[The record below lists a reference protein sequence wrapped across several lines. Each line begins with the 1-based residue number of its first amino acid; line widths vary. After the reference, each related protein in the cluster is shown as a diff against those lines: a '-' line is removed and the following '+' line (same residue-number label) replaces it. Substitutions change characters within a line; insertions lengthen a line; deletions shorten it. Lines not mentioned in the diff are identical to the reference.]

1 MCLLLAGWFN
11 LTTVSAKEPAIDKL
25 FILAGQSNMVSQG
38 TLAELP
44 EQLQQPP
51 NNVYFW
57 SKGTWVPYHNKVAY
71 VQPGKEFGP
80 ELAIAHELSRA
91 FPDEKIGLIKHAKGG
106 TAIRLW
112 QPRMP
117 LVRGLFQK
125 LDDSQKAGGGE
136 VAALFWM
143 QGERDARFH
152 EPAYAKK
159 FQNLIQAVR
168 QKSDQPELPVVFG
181 RISRIIPEREYTD
194 QIRQIQQQVADEL
207 ANVVM
212 IDTDALERKPEE
224 ITVNG
229 KPTKL
234 LAHYSSRGQIDLG
247 TQLAQAY
254 LKLASYGVAS
264 PRSDALAT
272 RLLNVEPNAQAC
284 CENADQFEIA
294 PVNLPYNPQGDNDH
308 YGWPVATKSGDSLIV
323 VHRAMPG
330 HNVKLA
336 GKADADTTY
345 SVIVRSTDGG
355 KTWST
360 PYDIRDCMQAAD
372 RNRGGMIP
380 LSHRYKFGPKNLSP
394 LGYKV
399 HLNAIGTLRDGAVI
413 LVSNHGVF
421 RSDDEGKTWR
431 HLKTAFREDH
441 HSGPIVYVGPRI
453 IDDPKLGLLLF
464 GHHTKYKNHRP
475 GTIVRELALYQSQDG
490 GESWNNISMP
500 LPDWCH
506 QAEPN
511 FIFHQGEFYGL
522 ARNQTTRHLIQL
534 RGKPGASFEAQET
547 NMISKRSV
555 DTSDLI
561 FNPVTGNFEAVQS
574 DRSSMSIN
582 LFSISPEKW
591 ETADW
596 KLECRLLDRKGIF
609 YETADGFHTGGSV
622 VDTKTGVQHVFF
634 YSGAPGG
641 PAGVFRLT
649 RPLKTTLLTTDCQ
662 TEQQN

>member
-1 MCLLLAGWFN
+1 
-11 LTTVSAKEPAIDKL
+11 
-25 FILAGQSNMVSQG
+25 MVSQG
-38 TLAELP
+38 TLTELP
-44 EQLQQPP
+44 DNLQQPP
-51 NNVYFW
+51 KNVYFW
-57 SKGTWVPYHNKVAY
+57 SKGKWVPYHNKVDY
-71 VQPGKEFGP
+71 VEPGKEFGP
-80 ELAIAHELSRA
+80 DLAIAHELSQA
-91 FPDEKIGLIKHAKGG
+91 YPDQDIGLIKHAKGG

-117 LVRGLFQK
+117 LLRGLFQK
-125 LDDSQKAGGGE
+125 LDDAQKASGGE

-159 FQNLIQAVR
+159 FRNLIQEVR
-168 QKSDQPELPVVFG
+168 RKSDQPELPVIFG
-181 RISRIIPEREYTD
+181 RISRIIPQRESTEN
-194 QIRQIQQQVADEL
+194 IRQAQQQVADEM
-207 ANVVM
+207 ANVIMV
-212 IDTDALERKPEE
+212 DTDSLERKPEE

-229 KPTKL
+229 KPTTL

-247 TQLAQAY
+247 THLAQAY
-254 LKLASYGVAS
+254 LKLAS
-264 PRSDALAT
+264 AT
-272 RLLNVEPNAQAC
+272 VDDPQSHSLVKRLLKAEPNAQAC
-284 CENADQFEIA
+284 CENAAQFEIA

-330 HNVKLA
+330 HNVNVA

-355 KTWST
+355 KKWST
-360 PYDIRDCMQAAD
+360 PYDIRNCMQAAD

-399 HLNAIGTLRDGAVI
+399 HLNAVGTTRDGAVI
-413 LVSNHGVF
+413 LVCNHGVF
-421 RSDDEGKTWR
+421 RSDDEGKSWR

-464 GHHTKYKNHRP
+464 GHHTHYKNNRP
-475 GTIVRELALYQSQDG
+475 GSIVRELALYQSKDG
-490 GESWNNISMP
+490 GESWKNISIP

-511 FIFHQGEFYGL
+511 FVFHQGEFYGL
-522 ARNQTTRHLIQL
+522 ARNQTTRNLIQM
-534 RGKPGASFEAQET
+534 RGKPGAPIEVKET

-582 LFSISPEKW
+582 LFSIAPEKW
-591 ETADW
+591 ETAVW
-596 KLECRLLDRKGIF
+596 KMECRLFDREGKF

-622 VDTKTGVQHVFF
+622 VDLKTGVQHVFF

-641 PAGVFRLT
+641 PAGVFRMT
-649 RPLKTTLLTTDCQ
+649 RPLKTTLLTTDRQ
-662 TEQQN
+662 TEIQK